1 MCRTIMKQTIPLPTL
16 TAPLAAIVVL
26 LAAVPESFAQTE
38 REELVDEVVAI
49 VGDSVIVLSQVIQGE
64 NTWRAQGRPVPQEG
78 TREREEFRQERL
90 EEIVQ
95 QLLVLQAAAQDTLL
109 EVEDERVEDQ
119 LQERMAQIESNF
131 GSRTA
136 MEQQLEIEG
145 LTIQSYREMMREQ
158 IAQEQLVQLY
168 MARHGDQGAVEVTE
182 DEMRAFFEEGRA
194 TLEERPATVTF
205 KQVMLSVAP
214 SDSSRQA
221 ARETLE
227 GLLER
232 ARAGEDFAELATEYS
247 QDPGSA
253 TAGGDLGWFR
263 RGDMVD
269 EFEET
274 AFTLLEG
281 GISEVVETIHGFHI
295 ILLERMRVAERKA
308 RHILIRPE
316 TGPQDNS
323 RTRRVA
329 EEVAVRAATEDF
341 EALID
346 EYHDSS
352 LPDSAT
358 VPLRQIAQILP
369 AAYLAALTG
378 REEGEVVGPL
388 QFGYLGQERFAVL
401 KIVEQREAGEFT
413 YQDLE
418 PQIRATL
425 MRQKRV
431 EALMANLRART
442 YVEYVN

>member
-1 MCRTIMKQTIPLPTL
+1 MRQTIPLPTL
-16 TAPLAAIVVL
+16 MAPFAAVVVL
-26 LAAVPESFAQTE
+26 LTAVPETVAQME
-38 REELVDEVVAI
+38 REGLVDEVVAI
-49 VGDSVIVLSQVIQGE
+49 VGDSVILLSQVVQQE
-64 NTWRAQGRPVPQEG
+64 NQWRAQGRPVPEEG

-90 EEIVQ
+90 EDLVQ

-119 LQERMAQIESNF
+119 LQERMAQIEGNF

-136 MEQQLEIEG
+136 MEQALEIEG
-145 LTIQSYREMMREQ
+145 LTVQSYREMMREQ
-158 IAQEQLVQLY
+158 IAQEQLVNLY

-182 DEMRAFFEEGRA
+182 DEMRAFYEEGRT

-221 ARETLE
+221 ARDTLE

-232 ARAGEDFAELATEYS
+232 ARAGEDFAALATEYS

-269 EFEET
+269 EFEEA

-316 TGPQDNS
+316 TGPQDNT
-323 RTRRVA
+323 RTRRLA
-329 EEVAVRAATEDF
+329 EEVAARAATEDF
-341 EALID
+341 QALID

-358 VPLRQIAQILP
+358 VPQRQITQILP

-378 REEGEVVGPL
+378 REEGEVVGPI

-413 YQDLE
+413 YEDLE

>member
-1 MCRTIMKQTIPLPTL
+1 M
-16 TAPLAAIVVL
+16 APFAAIVVL
-26 LAAVPESFAQTE
+26 LTAVPESFAQVE
-38 REELVDEVVAI
+38 RENLVDEVVAI

-64 NTWRAQGRPVPQEG
+64 NTWRAQGRPVPEEG

-119 LQERMAQIESNF
+119 LQERMAQIENNF

-232 ARAGEDFAELATEYS
+232 ARAGEDFAALATEYS

-274 AFTLLEG
+274 AFTMLEG

-295 ILLERMRVAERKA
+295 ILLERMRVAERKS

-316 TGPQDNS
+316 TGTQDNA

-329 EEVAVRAATEDF
+329 EEVAARAATEDF

-346 EYHDSS
+346 EYHDTS

-413 YQDLE
+413 YEDLE

>member
-1 MCRTIMKQTIPLPTL
+1 MKQKIPFPARM
-16 TAPLAAIVVL
+16 APLLAATVL
-26 LAAVPESFAQTE
+26 FAAVPETFAQVE

-49 VGDSVIVLSQVIQGE
+49 VGDSVILLSQVIQGE
-64 NTWRAQGRPVPQEG
+64 NQWRAQGRPVPEEG

-109 EVEDERVEDQ
+109 EVEDERVEDA
-119 LQERMAQIESNF
+119 LQERMTLIENNF

-145 LTIQSYREMMREQ
+145 LTIQSYREMVREQ
-158 IAQEQLVQLY
+158 LAQEQLVQLY
-168 MARHGDQGAVEVTE
+168 MARHGDQGAVEVT
-182 DEMRAFFEEGRA
+182 DAEMRAFFEEGRA

-221 ARETLE
+221 ARSTLE

-269 EFEET
+269 EFEEA

-281 GISEVVETIHGFHI
+281 GISEVVETVHGFHI

-308 RHILIRPE
+308 RHILIRAE
-316 TGPQDNS
+316 TGPQDNT
-323 RTRRVA
+323 RTRHVA
-329 EEVAVRAATEDF
+329 EEVAARAATEDF
-341 EALID
+341 QALID

-358 VPLRQIAQILP
+358 VPQRQITQILP
-369 AAYLAALTG
+369 AAYLAALTD
-378 REEGEVVGPL
+378 REEGEVVGPI

-413 YQDLE
+413 YEDLE

-425 MRQKRV
+425 MRQKRI
-431 EALMANLRART
+431 EALMQSLRAKT
-442 YVEYVN
+442 YVEFIN

>member
-1 MCRTIMKQTIPLPTL
+1 MKQTTPFPAR
-16 TAPLAAIVVL
+16 TAPLLAATVL
-26 LAAVPESFAQTE
+26 FAAVPGASAQVE

-49 VGDSVIVLSQVIQGE
+49 VGDSVILLSQVIQGE
-64 NTWRAQGRPVPQEG
+64 NQWRAQGRPVPEEG
-78 TREREEFRQERL
+78 TRERDEFRQARL

-109 EVEDERVEDQ
+109 VVEDERVEDG
-119 LQERMAQIESNF
+119 LQERMALVENNF
-131 GSRTA
+131 GSRAA
-136 MEQQLEIEG
+136 MEQALELEG
-145 LTIQSYREMMREQ
+145 LTIQSYREMVREQ
-158 IAQEQLVQLY
+158 IAQEQLAQLY
-168 MARHGDQGAVEVTE
+168 MARHGDQGAVEVTDE
-182 DEMRAFFEEGRA
+182 EMRAFYEEGRA
-194 TLEERPATVTF
+194 SLEERPATVTF

-221 ARETLE
+221 ARSTLE

-232 ARAGEDFAELATEYS
+232 ARAGEDFAELATEHS

-253 TAGGDLGWFR
+253 SAGGDLGWFR

-269 EFEET
+269 EFEEV

-281 GISEVVETIHGFHI
+281 GISEVVETVHGFHI

-316 TGPQDNS
+316 TGPQDNT
-323 RTRRVA
+323 RTRGLA
-329 EEVAVRAATEDF
+329 EEVAARAVTEDF
-341 EALID
+341 QALID
-346 EYHDSS
+346 EYHDTS

-358 VPLRQIAQILP
+358 VPQRQITQILP

-378 REEGEVVGPL
+378 REEGDVVGPI

-401 KIVEQREAGEFT
+401 KIGELREAGDFT
-413 YQDLE
+413 YEDLE

-425 MRQKRV
+425 MRQKRIEV
-431 EALMANLRART
+431 LMEGLRART

>member
-1 MCRTIMKQTIPLPTL
+1 MTQTTPLPARM
-16 TAPLAAIVVL
+16 APFAAIVVL
-26 LAAVPESFAQTE
+26 LAAVPGTGAQTAGDD
-38 REELVDEVVAI
+38 LVDEVVAI
-49 VGDSVIVLSQVIQGE
+49 VGDSVILLSQVVQQE
-64 NTWRAQGRPVPQEG
+64 NQWRARGMPVPEEG
-78 TREREEFRQERL
+78 TRDREEFRQARL
-90 EEIVQ
+90 EDLVQ

-109 EVEDERVEDQ
+109 EVEDERVEDG
-119 LQERMAQIESNF
+119 LQERMAQTEANF
-131 GSRTA
+131 GSRAA
-136 MEQQLEIEG
+136 MEQALELEG
-145 LTIQSYREMMREQ
+145 LTIQSYREMVREQ
-158 IAQEQLVQLY
+158 LAQEQLVQLY

-182 DEMRAFFEEGRA
+182 DEMRAFFEEGQA

-221 ARETLE
+221 ARDTLE

-232 ARAGEDFAELATEYS
+232 ARAGEDFAALATEYS

-269 EFEET
+269 EFEEA

-329 EEVAVRAATEDF
+329 EEVSAHAATEDF
-341 EALID
+341 QALID

-358 VPLRQIAQILP
+358 VPQRQIAQILP

-378 REEGEVVGPL
+378 REEGEVVGPI
-388 QFGYLGQERFAVL
+388 QFRYLEQERFAVL
-401 KIVEQREAGEFT
+401 KIVELREAGEFT
-413 YQDLE
+413 YEDLE

-425 MRQKRV
+425 MRQKRI
-431 EALMANLRART
+431 EALMQSLRAKT
-442 YVEYVN
+442 YVEFVN

>member
-1 MCRTIMKQTIPLPTL
+1 M
-16 TAPLAAIVVL
+16 APFAAVVVL
-26 LAAVPESFAQTE
+26 LTAVPETVAQME
-38 REELVDEVVAI
+38 REGLVDEVVAI
-49 VGDSVIVLSQVIQGE
+49 VGDSVILLSQVVQQE
-64 NTWRAQGRPVPQEG
+64 NQWRAQGRPVPEEG

-90 EEIVQ
+90 EDLVQ

-119 LQERMAQIESNF
+119 LQERMAQIEGNF

-136 MEQQLEIEG
+136 MEQALEIEG
-145 LTIQSYREMMREQ
+145 LTVQSYREMMREQ
-158 IAQEQLVQLY
+158 IAQEQLVNLY

-182 DEMRAFFEEGRA
+182 DEMRAFYEEGRT

-221 ARETLE
+221 ARDTLE

-232 ARAGEDFAELATEYS
+232 ARAGEDFAALATEYS

-269 EFEET
+269 EFEEA

-316 TGPQDNS
+316 TGPQDNT
-323 RTRRVA
+323 RTRRLA
-329 EEVAVRAATEDF
+329 EEVAARAATEDF
-341 EALID
+341 QALID

-358 VPLRQIAQILP
+358 VPQRQITQILP

-378 REEGEVVGPL
+378 REEGEVVGPI

-413 YQDLE
+413 YEDLE

>member
-1 MCRTIMKQTIPLPTL
+1 MKQTIPLPTL
-16 TAPLAAIVVL
+16 MAPLAAIVVL
-26 LAAVPESFAQTE
+26 LAAVPESFAQME

-49 VGDSVIVLSQVIQGE
+49 VGDSVILLSQVIQGE
-64 NTWRAQGRPVPQEG
+64 NTWRAQGRPVPEEG

-119 LQERMAQIESNF
+119 LQERMAQIENNF

-145 LTIQSYREMMREQ
+145 LTVQSYREMMREQ

-232 ARAGEDFAELATEYS
+232 ARAGEDFAALATEYS
-247 QDPGSA
+247 QDPGSM

-269 EFEET
+269 EFEEA

-329 EEVAVRAATEDF
+329 EEVAARAATEDF
-341 EALID
+341 QALID

-401 KIVEQREAGEFT
+401 KIVERREAGEFT
-413 YQDLE
+413 YEDLE

-431 EALMANLRART
+431 EALMENLRART

>member
-1 MCRTIMKQTIPLPTL
+1 MKQTIPLPTL
-16 TAPLAAIVVL
+16 IAPFAAIVVL
-26 LAAVPESFAQTE
+26 LAAVPETVAQVE
-38 REELVDEVVAI
+38 REGLVDEVVAI
-49 VGDSVIVLSQVIQGE
+49 VGDSVILLSQVVQQE
-64 NTWRAQGRPVPQEG
+64 NQWRAQGRPVPEEG

-119 LQERMAQIESNF
+119 LQERMAQIEGNF

-136 MEQQLEIEG
+136 MEQALEIEG
-145 LTIQSYREMMREQ
+145 LTIQSYREMTREQ

-182 DEMRAFFEEGRA
+182 DEMLAFYEEGRE

-221 ARETLE
+221 AREMLE
-227 GLLER
+227 GVLER

-269 EFEET
+269 EFEEA

-281 GISEVVETIHGFHI
+281 GISEVIETIHGFHI

-316 TGPQDNS
+316 TGPQDNT

-329 EEVAVRAATEDF
+329 EEVAARGATEDF
-341 EALID
+341 QALID

-358 VPLRQIAQILP
+358 VPQRQITQILP
-369 AAYLAALTG
+369 AAYLAALTE
-378 REEGEVVGPL
+378 REEGEVVGPI
-388 QFGYLGQERFAVL
+388 QFGYLGQERFAIL

-413 YQDLE
+413 YEDLE

-431 EALMANLRART
+431 EALMENLRART

>member
-1 MCRTIMKQTIPLPTL
+1 MRQTIPFPTL
-16 TAPLAAIVVL
+16 MAPFAAVVVL
-26 LAAVPESFAQTE
+26 LTAVPETVAQME
-38 REELVDEVVAI
+38 REGLVDEVVAI
-49 VGDSVIVLSQVIQGE
+49 VGDSVILLSQVVQQE
-64 NTWRAQGRPVPQEG
+64 NQWRAQGRPVPEEG

-90 EEIVQ
+90 EDLVQ

-109 EVEDERVEDQ
+109 EVEDERVEDG
-119 LQERMAQIESNF
+119 LQERMAQTEANF
-131 GSRTA
+131 GSRAA
-136 MEQQLEIEG
+136 MEQALELEG
-145 LTIQSYREMMREQ
+145 LTIQSYREMVREQ
-158 IAQEQLVQLY
+158 LAQEQLVQLY

-182 DEMRAFFEEGRA
+182 DEMRAFFEEGQA

-205 KQVMLSVAP
+205 NQVMLSVAP

-221 ARETLE
+221 ARNTLE

-232 ARAGEDFAELATEYS
+232 ARAGEDFAALATEYS

-269 EFEET
+269 EFEEA

-329 EEVAVRAATEDF
+329 EEVAARAATEDF
-341 EALID
+341 QALID

-358 VPLRQIAQILP
+358 VPMRQIAQILP

-378 REEGEVVGPL
+378 REEGDVVGPL

-413 YQDLE
+413 YEDLE

-431 EALMANLRART
+431 EALMENLRART

>member
-1 MCRTIMKQTIPLPTL
+1 MKQTIPLPTL
-16 TAPLAAIVVL
+16 MAPVAAVVVL
-26 LAAVPESFAQTE
+26 LTAVPETFAQVE
-38 REELVDEVVAI
+38 REGLVDEVVAI
-49 VGDSVIVLSQVIQGE
+49 VGDSVIVLSQVIQQE
-64 NTWRAQGRPVPQEG
+64 NQWRAQGRPVPEEG

-90 EEIVQ
+90 EDIVQ

-119 LQERMAQIESNF
+119 LQERMAQIENNF

-136 MEQQLEIEG
+136 MEQALEIEG

-158 IAQEQLVQLY
+158 IAQEQLVNLY

-182 DEMRAFFEEGRA
+182 DEMRAFYEEGRA

-221 ARETLE
+221 ARDTLE

-232 ARAGEDFAELATEYS
+232 ARAGEDFAALATEYS

-269 EFEET
+269 EFEEA
-274 AFTLLEG
+274 AFTMLEG

-329 EEVAVRAATEDF
+329 EEVVARAATEDF
-341 EALID
+341 QVLID

-369 AAYLAALTG
+369 AAYLAALSG

-413 YQDLE
+413 YADLE

>member
-1 MCRTIMKQTIPLPTL
+1 MKQTIHGLL
-16 TAPLAAIVVL
+16 GAIVAL
-26 LAAVPESFAQTE
+26 LAIAPGIRAQTGPDD
-38 REELVDEVVAI
+38 LVDEVVAI
-49 VGDSVIVLSQVIQGE
+49 VGDSVVLLSQVVQQE
-64 NTWRAQGRPVPQEG
+64 NQWRAQGRPVPEEG
-78 TREREEFRQERL
+78 TRDRDEFRQERL
-90 EEIVQ
+90 EELVQ

-109 EVEDERVEDQ
+109 EVEDERVEDA
-119 LQERMAQIESNF
+119 LQERMAQTETAY
-131 GSRTA
+131 GSRAA
-136 MEQQLEIEG
+136 MEQALEIEG
-145 LTIQSYREMMREQ
+145 LTIQSYREMLREQ

-168 MARHGDQGAVEVTE
+168 MARHGDEGAVEVTE
-182 DEMRAFFEEGRA
+182 AEMLAFFEEGRES
-194 TLEERPATVTF
+194 LEERPATVTF

-214 SDSSRQA
+214 SDSSRLA
-221 ARETLE
+221 ARGTLE
-227 GLLER
+227 GVLER

-269 EFEET
+269 EFEEA

-281 GISEVVETIHGFHI
+281 GISEVVETVHGFHI
-295 ILLERMRVAERKA
+295 ILVERVRFAERKA

-316 TGPQDNS
+316 TGARDNA
-323 RTRRVA
+323 RTRVTA
-329 EEVAVRAATEDF
+329 EEVAARAETEDF

-358 VPLRQIAQILP
+358 VPQRQIAQILP

-378 REEGEVVGPL
+378 REEGQVVGPI
-388 QFGYLGQERFAVL
+388 QFGYLDQERFAVL
-401 KIVEQREAGEFT
+401 KIIELRAAGEFT
-413 YQDLE
+413 YEDLR

-431 EALMANLRART
+431 EALMQDLRAKT
-442 YVEYVN
+442 YVEFVN

>member
-1 MCRTIMKQTIPLPTL
+1 MKQTIHGLL
-16 TAPLAAIVVL
+16 GAIVAL
-26 LAAVPESFAQTE
+26 LAIAPGIRAQTGPDD
-38 REELVDEVVAI
+38 LVDEVVAI
-49 VGDSVIVLSQVIQGE
+49 VGDSVVLLSQIIQQE
-64 NTWRAQGRPVPQEG
+64 NQWRAQGRPVPEEG
-78 TREREEFRQERL
+78 TRDRDEFRQERL
-90 EEIVQ
+90 EELVQ

-109 EVEDERVEDQ
+109 EVEDERVEDA
-119 LQERMAQIESNF
+119 LQERMAQTETAY
-131 GSRTA
+131 GSRAA
-136 MEQQLEIEG
+136 MEQALEIEG
-145 LTIQSYREMMREQ
+145 LTIQSYREMLREQ

-168 MARHGDQGAVEVTE
+168 MARHGDEGAVEVTE
-182 DEMRAFFEEGRA
+182 AEMLAFFEEGRES
-194 TLEERPATVTF
+194 LEERPATVTF

-214 SDSSRQA
+214 SDSSRLA
-221 ARETLE
+221 ARATLE
-227 GLLER
+227 GVLER

-269 EFEET
+269 EFEEA

-281 GISEVVETIHGFHI
+281 GISEVVETVHGFHI
-295 ILLERMRVAERKA
+295 ILVERVRFAERKA

-316 TGPQDNS
+316 TGARDNA
-323 RTRRVA
+323 RTRVTA
-329 EEVAVRAATEDF
+329 EEVAARAATEDF

-358 VPLRQIAQILP
+358 VPQRQIAQILP

-378 REEGEVVGPL
+378 REEGQVVGPI
-388 QFGYLGQERFAVL
+388 QFGYLDQERFAVL
-401 KIVEQREAGEFT
+401 KIIELRAAGEFT
-413 YQDLE
+413 YEDLR

-431 EALMANLRART
+431 EALMQDLRAKT
-442 YVEYVN
+442 YVEFVN

>member
-1 MCRTIMKQTIPLPTL
+1 MKQTIPLPTL
-16 TAPLAAIVVL
+16 MAPLAAIVVL
-26 LAAVPESFAQTE
+26 LTAVPESFAQME

-49 VGDSVIVLSQVIQGE
+49 VGDSVIVLSQVIQQE
-64 NTWRAQGRPVPQEG
+64 NQWRAQGRPVPEEG
-78 TREREEFRQERL
+78 TRERDEFREDRL
-90 EEIVQ
+90 EDLVE

-227 GLLER
+227 ALLER

-274 AFTLLEG
+274 AFTMLEG

-295 ILLERMRVAERKA
+295 ILLERMRVAERRA

-316 TGPQDNS
+316 TGPQDNA

-329 EEVAVRAATEDF
+329 EEVAARAATDDF

-346 EYHDSS
+346 EYHDTS

-369 AAYLAALTG
+369 AAYLVALTG

-401 KIVEQREAGEFT
+401 KIVEQRDAGEFT
-413 YQDLE
+413 YEDLE

>member
-1 MCRTIMKQTIPLPTL
+1 MKQTIPLPTL
-16 TAPLAAIVVL
+16 MAPVAAVVVL
-26 LAAVPESFAQTE
+26 LTAVPETFAQVE
-38 REELVDEVVAI
+38 REGLVDEVVAI
-49 VGDSVIVLSQVIQGE
+49 VGDSVIVLSQVIQQE
-64 NTWRAQGRPVPQEG
+64 NQWRAQGRPVPEEG

-90 EEIVQ
+90 EDIVQ

-119 LQERMAQIESNF
+119 LQERMAQIENNF

-136 MEQQLEIEG
+136 MEQALEIEG

-158 IAQEQLVQLY
+158 IAQEQLVNLY

-182 DEMRAFFEEGRA
+182 DEMRAFYEEGRA

-221 ARETLE
+221 ARDTLE

-232 ARAGEDFAELATEYS
+232 ARAGEDFAALATEYS

-269 EFEET
+269 EFEEA
-274 AFTLLEG
+274 AFTMLEG

-329 EEVAVRAATEDF
+329 EEVAARAATEEF
-341 EALID
+341 QVLID

-369 AAYLAALTG
+369 AAYLAALSG

-413 YQDLE
+413 YADLE